1 VDTIDALSQT
11 FDHLHHVVK
20 GVSADQL
27 TAATPCRDWDVR
39 ALLDHTFS
47 VVGRLTAAAAGREPS
62 PVPLDEGDL
71 AEQFR
76 ALADESLTIWQAPGV
91 LDREMDGGAGPMPGA
106 AYAGINTLDTLV
118 HAWDLARAT
127 GQDAALPDALAEHVL
142 GICQAVVTPEAR
154 QFAGFDP
161 AIDPPD
167 GSGATG
173 RLVAF
178 LGRQP

>member
-1 VDTIDALSQT
+1 MDTIDALSQT
-11 FDHLHHVVK
+11 YDRMHQLVK

-27 TAATPCRDWDVR
+27 ANATPCREWDVR
-39 ALLDHTFS
+39 ALLAHTLS
-47 VVGRLTAAAAGREPS
+47 VVSGLSAAAAGS
-62 PVPLDEGDL
+62 VPAPLHLDEGDI
-71 AEQFR
+71 AGQFR
-76 ALADESLTIWQAPGV
+76 ALADASLAAWQAPGV
-91 LDREMDGGAGPMPGA
+91 LDREMDGGAGAMPGA
-106 AYAGINTLDTLV
+106 SYASINTLDTLV

-127 GQDAALPDALAEHVL
+127 GQDAAVPDALAEHVL

-161 AIDPPD
+161 AVDLPA
-167 GSGATG
+167 GAGPTD